1 MVTSK
6 LVMCSEKYLLNTK
19 VKLND
24 IAPQYQESAGYI
36 QYTCMYIHKRFTITA
51 LRQK

>member
-6 LVMCSEKYLLNTK
+6 LVMCSEKYVLKTK

-36 QYTCMYIHKRFTITA
+36 HYTIYMYVYTQEVYGYRS
-51 LRQK
+51 